1 MSTASN
7 AGAAKSGSRMAS
19 AFVGLMG
26 ISAFAVVTHAV
37 LTHHGWSCWAFA
49 SLLLVG
55 ALTSRLKIKLPGVNG
70 NMSVNL
76 PFLFIAMMQLGL
88 AEALLVAG
96 VSVFTQCLPKRGNKF
111 KPVQMFF
118 NVCTG
123 LVAIGLGWQMVH
135 YAGLHLNPAVVLVMG
150 CAAHLF
156 VSTVAVASIISL
168 TENQNVWRTWSEI
181 VHLSFPYYL
190 ASTGVASI
198 AAAVGGHTGW
208 PMLVAITSAMFVT
221 YRSYRIYFSALAN
234 VLTSAAGPVLQAK
247 SAAAAH

>member
-7 AGAAKSGSRMAS
+7 AGAIKSGSRMAWVFVS
-19 AFVGLMG
+19 LMAASAVAFVTR
-26 ISAFAVVTHAV
+26 AVPTHNA
-37 LTHHGWSCWAFA
+37 WSYWGFA

-76 PFLFIAMMQLGL
+76 PFLFIATMQLGL

-96 VSVFTQCLPKRGNKF
+96 VSLFTQCLPKRGNKF

-123 LVAIGLGWQMVH
+123 LVSAGLSWEMIH

-150 CAAHLF
+150 CTAHLV
-156 VSTVAVASIISL
+156 VSTGAVAGIISL
-168 TENQNVWRTWSEI
+168 TETQNVWSTWSEI

-208 PMLVAITSAMFVT
+208 PVLVAITAAMFVT
-221 YRSYRIYFSALAN
+221 YRSYRVYFGVVGSAL
-234 VLTSAAGPVLQAK
+234 SSGPALQAK
-247 SAAAAH
+247 SAAAH